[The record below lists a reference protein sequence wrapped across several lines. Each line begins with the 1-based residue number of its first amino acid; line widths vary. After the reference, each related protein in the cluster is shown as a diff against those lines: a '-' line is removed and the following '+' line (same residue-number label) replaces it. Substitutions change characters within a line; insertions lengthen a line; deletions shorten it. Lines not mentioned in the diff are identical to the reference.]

1 MKMERMTSL
10 VMSVGS
16 WTISS
21 ATKKT
26 IPTSLKQL
34 EANKKAIPVASTA
47 SPSWGW
53 ILFSAVHDSNLA
65 WNCLTKEINSDL
77 AATSP
82 LF

>member
-47 SPSWGW
+47 SPS
-53 ILFSAVHDSNLA
+53 
-65 WNCLTKEINSDL
+65 
-77 AATSP
+77 
-82 LF
+82 